1 MNSGHSTLKLKYPLF
16 RWSMEG
22 MYTKDDLRL
31 LLSPMYLGPQKEND
45 LAETVC
51 LIHSR
56 HEQDSC
62 KASSDPAVNRMLSS
76 LLLTEGLYP
85 HIVHRSE
92 NLIATTTAV
101 GDPVSTGPSG
111 PLG

>member
-1 MNSGHSTLKLKYPLF
+1 
-16 RWSMEG
+16 

-31 LLSPMYLGPQKEND
+31 LLSPMYLGPQKENI
-45 LAETVC
+45 LAETEC

-62 KASSDPAVNRMLSS
+62 KASSDPAVNRMLSF
-76 LLLTEGLYP
+76 LLLTEGLYQ
-85 HIVHRSE
+85 HIFHRSE
-92 NLIATTTAV
+92 NLIATTIAV
-101 GDPVSTGPSG
+101 GDTVTTGPSG